1 MRWPW
6 SKCNPQ
12 EEPPVQPRFEADE
25 QGLNEAHEALDVALS
40 RWPEVTLMT
49 TAMRGIR
56 QRNHLAEK
64 AYEAMR
70 GHPR

>member
-1 MRWPW
+1 VRWPW
-6 SKCNPQ
+6 STCDDTPQ
-12 EEPPVQPRFEADE
+12 VAEPARSEDDE
-25 QGLNEAHEALDVALS
+25 KGLNEAHEALDNALS
-40 RWPEVTLMT
+40 IWPEVNLMT

-64 AYEAMR
+64 VRDAMG